1 MIVTSRLQNARF
13 FCCTAN
19 LHRQKRLKCT
29 GGTYPA
35 QLVYKEIADMAAER
49 IKAAITETLQG
60 ERPVKAILDA
70 YNPTGTT
77 AFVNFTTSKE
87 LRWET
92 RPDKSHVN
100 WVVCD
105 SDWEAEFARV
115 AEAHPKVLSYVKN
128 QGLGLEVP
136 YLTGATPHKYIP
148 DFIVQIDDGSVS
160 ADGELDPLNL
170 IVEIKGYRGEDAK
183 DKANTM
189 RSYWVPGVNNLEK
202 FGRWAFAEFTAVY
215 EIESEFEKLVQTYTS
230 GGMENAANVSGMK
243 SAAQVTITRRFGE
256 FPELEKF
263 IRNLWKHAREE
274 DRDYVQLTHIRA
286 AAEEADCDVM
296 QGLAVVSALA
306 DDIRPT
312 LRMLLQSNRMKDA
325 ENTIEFSEVVEN
337 LKRHR
342 ASEVPESEW
351 AEWAR
356 CIDVRWVFLDR
367 EARH

>member
-1 MIVTSRLQNARF
+1 MRSSTILFHLARHLLY
-13 FCCTAN
+13 TKYRDPGEEPK
-19 LHRQKRLKCT
+19 LHLFGQLKRITRQWLDGGYLKCT

-77 AFVNFTTSKE
+77 AFVNFTTSKV

-115 AEAHPKVLSYVKN
+115 AEAHPSVMSYVKN

-148 DFIVQIDDGSVS
+148 DFIVQVDDGRLT
-160 ADGELDPLNL
+160 ADGEPDPLNL

-189 RSYWVPGVNNLEK
+189 RAYWVPGVNNLEK

-215 EIESEFEKLVQTYTS
+215 EMEAEFDKLLETLGAAPARQGDLIE
-230 GGMENAANVSGMK
+230 
-243 SAAQVTITRRFGE
+243 
-256 FPELEKF
+256 
-263 IRNLWKHAREE
+263 
-274 DRDYVQLTHIRA
+274 
-286 AAEEADCDVM
+286 
-296 QGLAVVSALA
+296 
-306 DDIRPT
+306 
-312 LRMLLQSNRMKDA
+312 
-325 ENTIEFSEVVEN
+325 
-337 LKRHR
+337 
-342 ASEVPESEW
+342 
-351 AEWAR
+351 
-356 CIDVRWVFLDR
+356 
-367 EARH
+367 